1 MPQEHVTLHTRDGE
15 CPTVVVTPEG
25 LGPWPAVIFYMDGFG
40 IRPGMLQMAATVAS
54 GGYLVLVP
62 DLFYRAGRYQA
73 LVPKDVFAGGDV
85 RAVIGPLMASTDNRK
100 AGEDDTRAFLDYLDT
115 RRDVAGP
122 LVGTVGFCMGGAMA
136 ITAAGIYPDR
146 VAATVSFHGGNL
158 ATDDPKS
165 PHLLAPR
172 IRAELY
178 VAAADQDQSYPP
190 EMAARMEKA
199 LSDAGVRH
207 HAEVYPGAKHG
218 WMKPDFPIHD
228 EAAAA
233 RGWREMFALFDR
245 ALKPA

>member
-1 MPQEHVTLHTRDGE
+1 MPQEHVTLRTRDGE

-25 LGPWPAVIFYMDGFG
+25 PGPWPAVIFYMDGFG
-40 IRPGMLQMAATVAS
+40 IRPGMLEMAGTVAN

-62 DLFYRAGRYQA
+62 DLFYRMGRYQP

-85 RAVIGPLMASTDNRK
+85 RGVIGPLMASTDNRK

-115 RRDVAGP
+115 RQDVAGP
-122 LVGTVGFCMGGAMA
+122 HVGTVGFCMGGGMA
-136 ITAAGIYPDR
+136 ITAAGSHPDR
-146 VAATVSFHGGNL
+146 VTAAVSFHGGNL

-172 IRAELY
+172 IRGELY
-178 VAAADQDQSYPP
+178 VAGADQDQSYPL
-190 EMAARMEKA
+190 EMAARLEKA

-207 HAEVYPGAKHG
+207 RAEIYAGAKHG

-228 EAAAA
+228 AEAAA

-245 ALKPA
+245 TLKAA